1 MQKYLYRRILLFFPT
16 LLMGSF
22 IIFAIMRILPG
33 DIAIVILGGEE
44 EVITP
49 EALENLRIQLG
60 LYDPLWMQYTK
71 WIWSMVNGSFGGHSL
86 VDSEPIRNIIALRMP
101 VTAQLAIMTVA
112 LSVVVAIPTG
122 VIAAVKQDKWP
133 DYLIRIILVGGLSVP
148 SFWAGLLIL
157 LFLLLTFRWVPP
169 IIFQDLW
176 ENPIDNMAVMIWP
189 ILVMAWHFAAYIAR
203 VTRSNILEVMRMD
216 YIRTAHSKG
225 LKQNT
230 VLWRHALK
238 NALIPVI
245 TVAGVY
251 LGTLMGGT
259 VILETV
265 FGIPGIGSAVI
276 DTVIRRDYPV
286 VQSLSMLFIF
296 IIMLANLF
304 VDISYG
310 FFDPRIKYG

>member
-1 MQKYLYRRILLFFPT
+1 
-16 LLMGSF
+16 MGSL
-22 IIFAIMRILPG
+22 IIFGIMRVLPG

-60 LYDPLWMQYTK
+60 LYDPLWMQYLK
-71 WIWSMVNGSFGGHSL
+71 WLWSMINGSFGGTSL

-101 VTAQLAIMTVA
+101 ITAQLAIMTVG

-122 VIAAVKQDKWP
+122 VIAAVNQDKWP
-133 DYLIRIILVGGLSVP
+133 DYLIRIVLVGGLSIP

-169 IIFQDLW
+169 IVFQDLW
-176 ENPIDNMAVMIWP
+176 ENPIDNMMVMIWP
-189 ILVMAWHFAAYIAR
+189 TLVMAWHFAAYIAR
-203 VTRSNILEVMRMD
+203 VTRSNILEVMRQD

-286 VQSLSMLFIF
+286 VQSLAMLFIF

-310 FFDPRIKYG
+310 FFDPRIKYA

>member
-16 LLMGSF
+16 LLMGSL
-22 IIFAIMRILPG
+22 IIFGIMRVLPG

-60 LYDPLWMQYTK
+60 LYDPLWLQYLK
-71 WIWSMVNGSFGGHSL
+71 WLWSMINGSFGGTSL

-101 VTAQLAIMTVA
+101 ITAQLATMTVA
-112 LSVVVAIPTG
+112 LSVVVAIPTV

-133 DYLIRIILVGGLSVP
+133 DYVIRIILVGGLSIP

-169 IIFQDLW
+169 IVFQDLW
-176 ENPIDNMAVMIWP
+176 ENPMDNLMVMIWP
-189 ILVMAWHFAAYIAR
+189 TVVMAWNFAAYIAR
-203 VTRSNILEVMRMD
+203 VTRSNILEVMRQD

-225 LKQNT
+225 LKSNT

-245 TVAGVY
+245 TLAGVY

-286 VQSLSMLFIF
+286 VQSLAMLFIF
-296 IIMLANLF
+296 IIMLANLL

-310 FFDPRIKYG
+310 HFDPRIKYS

>member
-1 MQKYLYRRILLFFPT
+1 
-16 LLMGSF
+16 MGSF

-60 LYDPLWMQYTK
+60 LYDPLWMQYAK
-71 WIWSMVNGSFGGHSL
+71 WIWSMVNGSFGGTSL

-310 FFDPRIKYG
+310 FFDPRIKYS